1 LELEKNGPDGHALAV
16 RGDSGARLRVGQMG
30 VEECEGVG
38 WVAVART
45 ERISKNG

>member
-1 LELEKNGPDGHALAV
+1 LELEKNGPDGRALAV
-16 RGDSGARLRVGQMG
+16 QGDSGACSRVEQVG

-45 ERISKNG
+45 EKVSKNE